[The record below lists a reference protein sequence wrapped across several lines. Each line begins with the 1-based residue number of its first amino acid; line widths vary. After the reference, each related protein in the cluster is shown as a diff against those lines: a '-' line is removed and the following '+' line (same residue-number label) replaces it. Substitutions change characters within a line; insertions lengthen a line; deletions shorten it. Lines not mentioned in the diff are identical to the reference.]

1 MSAAVFVSTQTMS
14 ELSMLNRYLD
24 SLTTPIDSNLEDVIL
39 SSALY
44 RIVIDDQVAGL
55 FAINDSTR
63 LTLFWLERGF
73 LSYAGDVFQQVCVQ
87 HRIENILV
95 STSETLLLSFAM
107 DYQKHVTTKGHCFS
121 FLGGTLGH
129 DVADSLTLEEA
140 AETDLPLIRQYSGHF
155 FNQLESNVAN
165 HEIYLARRTGELIGF
180 GIIEHSRISR
190 YFASVGMFVLEQHR
204 GSGYG
209 AKIVTELIRRNN
221 INQLQT
227 VACCRADNAASIH
240 ALTSAGL
247 ASVSRLIQID
257 L

>member
-44 RIVIDDQVAGL
+44 RIMIDDQAAGL
-55 FAINDSTR
+55 FAVNDSTR
-63 LTLFWLERGF
+63 LTLFWLERPF
-73 LSYAGDVFQQVCVQ
+73 LSYASDVFQQVCVEY
-87 HRIENILV
+87 RIENILV
-95 STSETLLLSFAM
+95 STSETLLLSLAM
-107 DYQKHVTTKGHCFS
+107 DYQKHVTSKGHCFA
-121 FLGGTLGH
+121 FLGETLERHPG
-129 DVADSLTLEEA
+129 DGLTLAEA
-140 AETDLPLIRQYSGHF
+140 VAADLPLIRQYSGHF

-165 HEIYLARRTGELIGF
+165 HEIYLARWVGELIGF

-209 AKIVTELIRRNN
+209 AKIVAELIRRNN

-227 VACCRADNAASIH
+227 VACCRADNVASIH
-240 ALTSAGL
+240 SLTSAGL